1 MILQKIDQLEKQ
13 IKEAETEKISLEAR
27 IKLLQEQLA
36 SEFKA
41 NTIEEAKELL
51 SDMEK
56 EIKGL
61 EEVFQ
66 DEFKRLETEVAPFLN
81 GR

>member
-13 IKEAETEKISLEAR
+13 IREAETEKISLEAR
-27 IKLLQEQLA
+27 IKLLNEQLS
-36 SEFKA
+36 SEFKVS
-41 NTIEEAKELL
+41 TVEEARELL
-51 SDMEK
+51 SDMDK

-66 DEFKRLETEVAPFLN
+66 DEFKRLETEVVPFLN